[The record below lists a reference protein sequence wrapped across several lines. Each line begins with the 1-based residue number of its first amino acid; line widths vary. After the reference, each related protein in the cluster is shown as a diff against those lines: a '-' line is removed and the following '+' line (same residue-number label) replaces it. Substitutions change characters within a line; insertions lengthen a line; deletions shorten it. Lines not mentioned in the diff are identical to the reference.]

1 MLVCVVSERMRPWRR
16 IILLLPPLRRGEN
29 CLMRHLVAIYVAVGH
44 LLFSFVEGEAEA
56 SWRQTQ
62 AGTITLPC
70 RPVARDHVHVCA
82 IRGATMTL
90 PDILRFCD
98 AFELRPGLV
107 STREIVDAYKE
118 VRTMILRLY
127 GGPTSAL
134 D

>member
-1 MLVCVVSERMRPWRR
+1 
-16 IILLLPPLRRGEN
+16 
-29 CLMRHLVAIYVAVGH
+29 
-44 LLFSFVEGEAEA
+44 
-56 SWRQTQ
+56 
-62 AGTITLPC
+62 
-70 RPVARDHVHVCA
+70 
-82 IRGATMTL
+82 MTL

-118 VRTMILRLY
+118 VRTMLRLY